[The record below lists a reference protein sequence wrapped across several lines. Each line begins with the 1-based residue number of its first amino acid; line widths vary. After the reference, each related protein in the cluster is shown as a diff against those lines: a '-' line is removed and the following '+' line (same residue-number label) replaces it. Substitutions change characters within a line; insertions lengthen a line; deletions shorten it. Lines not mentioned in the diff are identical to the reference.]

1 MSKYDVFGMCNPLY
15 DLQAEVSEETLASL
29 GYEKGSMSLIGHEQ
43 QRELVAAIY
52 ESLVNS
58 EPGGSGANTMVGVAM
73 LGGKPVYTGN
83 VGKDEHARLYR
94 EGLEKRGVKPNL
106 GSSDTDTGISV
117 ILITPDTQRTM
128 CTYLGASLE
137 LGPEDVNEEDLV
149 NSEYI
154 YVTAYLWDTD
164 RQKEAVLKAMSVAND
179 NDVKVALSLSDP
191 FCVGR
196 HKDELKQLVQN
207 HVNLVFGNFQEAQA
221 LTDTDTPEQAVRVLA
236 DYSDIAVVTMDSR
249 GSLIYAEGDL
259 HRIPAYPVKEV
270 DTTGAGDMFA
280 GGLLYGL
287 TQGLPL
293 DRTGKI
299 ASWCAAQVVA
309 KLGPRLDSIDPAQI
323 SSL

>member
-15 DLQAEVSEETLASL
+15 DLQAEVSDETLSSL
-29 GYEKGSMSLIGHEQ
+29 GYDKGSMSLIGHEQ

-83 VGKDEHARLYR
+83 VGTDEHAKLYR
-94 EGLEKRGVKPNL
+94 DGLEKLGVKPNL
-106 GSSDTDTGISV
+106 GHSDTDTGISV

-128 CTYLGASLE
+128 CTYLGACLE
-137 LGPEDVNEEDLV
+137 LGPEDVNEEDLI

-196 HKDELKQLVQN
+196 HKDELKKLVQN
-207 HVNLVFGNFQEAQA
+207 HVNLVFGNFQEAQE
-221 LTDTDTPEQAVRVLA
+221 LTDTGTPEEAAQALA
-236 DYSDIAVVTMDSR
+236 GYADIAVVTMDAH
-249 GSLIYAEGDL
+249 GSLICSEGET
-259 HRIPAYPVKEV
+259 HRIPAYPVQAV
-270 DTTGAGDMFA
+270 DTTGAGDMYA

-287 TQGLPL
+287 TKGLPL

>member
-1 MSKYDVFGMCNPLY
+1 
-15 DLQAEVSEETLASL
+15 
-29 GYEKGSMSLIGHEQ
+29 
-43 QRELVAAIY
+43 
-52 ESLVNS
+52 
-58 EPGGSGANTMVGVAM
+58 
-73 LGGKPVYTGN
+73 
-83 VGKDEHARLYR
+83 
-94 EGLEKRGVKPNL
+94 
-106 GSSDTDTGISV
+106 
-117 ILITPDTQRTM
+117 
-128 CTYLGASLE
+128 
-137 LGPEDVNEEDLV
+137 
-149 NSEYI
+149 
-154 YVTAYLWDTD
+154 
-164 RQKEAVLKAMSVAND
+164 MSVAND

-236 DYSDIAVVTMDSR
+236 DYCDIAVVTMDSR

-259 HRIPAYPVKEV
+259 QRIPAYPVKEV